1 MTTILCIESSA
12 RSDGLTATLARECL
26 AGAAEAGAQTEFVQ
40 LKDLRLERCRMCD
53 GQGWGLCRSEGR
65 CVIDDD
71 FAGLVERLRAADGCV
86 FATPVYFADLS
97 ESMKA
102 FMDRLCRITRDEA
115 AAKALSGKPVVAIA
129 AAGGSGSGTTH
140 CMFQLERLL
149 QAVGAF
155 VLDLVPAAKRNRD
168 YKGQVAH
175 LAGAALARLA
185 ASGVRP
191 GK

>member
-1 MTTILCIESSA
+1 MTKILCIESSA
-12 RSDGLTATLARECL
+12 RSDGLTATLAKECL

-53 GQGWGLCRSEGR
+53 GQGN
-65 CVIDDD
+65 
-71 FAGLVERLRAADGCV
+71 
-86 FATPVYFADLS
+86 
-97 ESMKA
+97 
-102 FMDRLCRITRDEA
+102 
-115 AAKALSGKPVVAIA
+115 
-129 AAGGSGSGTTH
+129 GTTH

-168 YKGQVAH
+168 YKGQVAR